1 MESVY
6 IFHDV
11 DFMKGWLGCRD
22 SVFSFVR
29 LCRKHDILIEYLV
42 DVARKGNGNGT
53 GSGKGMGMG
62 KGEGGRKS
70 GWAGGSGCGLGLG
83 AGRWGCGVVSF
94 QK

>member
-53 GSGKGMGMG
+53 GSGKGM
-62 KGEGGRKS
+62 
-70 GWAGGSGCGLGLG
+70 
-83 AGRWGCGVVSF
+83 F
-94 QK
+94 QESSYNVFMCFWKCFRMELDEF

>member
-1 MESVY
+1 MESLY

-42 DVARKGNGNGT
+42 DVVRMNGGMKGST
-53 GSGKGMGMG
+53 RSCMRSQFFSMIF
-62 KGEGGRKS
+62 E
-70 GWAGGSGCGLGLG
+70 
-83 AGRWGCGVVSF
+83 F
-94 QK
+94 

>member
-11 DFMKGWLGCRD
+11 DFMKGWLGYRD

-53 GSGKGMGMG
+53 GSGKGR
-62 KGEGGRKS
+62 GGRARI
-70 GWAGGSGCGLGLG
+70 GLGLGLG
-83 AGRWGCGVVSF
+83 ARGSGLGLG
-94 QK
+94 QTQA